1 MALWTLDWPIWFSN
15 SSNFFVFIHNISI
28 IENIQPKI
36 PYTLTRPTL
45 PRYKHCQA
53 DSGVRTQAVKAGR
66 RLESAISPRNARPRA
81 SPSQAIITT
90 QNCSIRSHWIIFTGQ
105 SLRCQDLLPGYLQ
118 AVSRHK
124 YWDQCQPLEIF
135 RNKFVPSERRQRY
148 FCFETRVSCSKSF
161 VTRYDEC
168 GPGDLWLVSY
178 EAFIRPHLIIHQ
190 S

>member
-1 MALWTLDWPIWFSN
+1 M
-15 SSNFFVFIHNISI
+15 
-28 IENIQPKI
+28 IQ
-36 PYTLTRPTL
+36 TL
-45 PRYKHCQA
+45 PSWLRSHRQWRRSSGWSLQLARGMRGPGRVPAKPLSQHRIAQ
-53 DSGVRTQAVKAGR
+53 SGVTQ
-66 RLESAISPRNARPRA
+66 
-81 SPSQAIITT
+81 
-90 QNCSIRSHWIIFTGQ
+90 IIFTGQ